1 MGDKLRDPKAWV
13 HLRVRPDVHQL
24 IVRLREAL
32 KEILGEV
39 PSEPTTIGYAV
50 TQALKVLHIPTDAD
64 MPVKR
69 MSKAEI
75 EQFKTRQVSLA
86 LEYRE
91 RQWNAKTQ
99 EYVPAGFWI
108 IEIEPKTQRET
119 CLVGPYPKSMEVVAN
134 TTLQKLLSAPHLKT
148 ALVEARDELWIWMTR
163 QWEQERHNAASGE

>member
-1 MGDKLRDPKAWV
+1 MSDKLRDPKAWV

-24 IVRLREAL
+24 IVRLGEAL

-39 PSEPTTIGYAV
+39 PSNPTTIGYAV
-50 TQALKVLHIPTDAD
+50 TQALKALHIPTDAD

-69 MSKAEI
+69 MSKAEVD
-75 EQFKTRQVSLA
+75 QFKTRQVSLV

-91 RQWNAKTQ
+91 RQWNAKTE

-119 CLVGPYPKSMEVVAN
+119 YLVGPYPKTMEVIAD

-148 ALVEARDELWIWMTR
+148 ALVEAREELWMTMK
-163 QWEQERHNAASGE
+163 WEQERHNAASGE